1 MKTRELFTE
10 SEWRLL
16 MFAPLWVFSGVAKA
30 DNEID
35 EDEMAA
41 LAQEVE
47 DAEEYAE
54 PLVREVFRS
63 LREDDAVLQAYKTDD
78 RDMDQ
83 GLAEVADLPQRKA
96 QPEHAEA
103 LRRRCSTW
111 AAAWPWPPWT
121 NLSAYR
127 ASARKRSSPCSAS
140 RTSSACLWIEIR
152 LPGPFS
158 DIGRGRAPATSRPLT
173 ERARQ

>member
-83 GLAEVADLPQRKA
+83 GLAEVADLLQRKA

-103 LRRRCSTW
+103 FKKALLYVGRRVAL
-111 AAAWPWPPWT
+111 AAVD
-121 NLSAYR
+121 
-127 ASARKRSSPCSAS
+127 
-140 RTSSACLWIEIR
+140 E
-152 LPGPFS
+152 PFS
-158 DIGRGRAPATSRPLT
+158 VQSISEEEELT
-173 ERARQ
+173 LFRIADLLGVSLD

>member
-83 GLAEVADLPQRKA
+83 GLAEVADLLQRTA

-103 LRRRCSTW
+103 FKKALLYVGRRVAL
-111 AAAWPWPPWT
+111 AAVD
-121 NLSAYR
+121 
-127 ASARKRSSPCSAS
+127 
-140 RTSSACLWIEIR
+140 E
-152 LPGPFS
+152 PFS
-158 DIGRGRAPATSRPLT
+158 VQSISEEEELT
-173 ERARQ
+173 LFRIADLLGVSLD